1 MKLIGV
7 EDKCIEGVLL
17 LCFNLSK
24 LLFELLLF
32 GYFIFV
38 NMNEFFL
45 GFFEFII
52 WLLFFW
58 NCKFVEEV
66 LLGIR
71 FFFFRIWRFLLEFV
85 ILLRVCSICSLLLS
99 EDLRVWLIFF
109 KIFILL
115 YELVVLFEGEFV
127 LCWIF
132 GIMNL
137 VCFCFVE
144 RFLSYC

>member
-1 MKLIGV
+1 M

-71 FFFFRIWRFLLEFV
+71 FFFFRI
-85 ILLRVCSICSLLLS
+85 
-99 EDLRVWLIFF
+99 
-109 KIFILL
+109 
-115 YELVVLFEGEFV
+115 
-127 LCWIF
+127 
-132 GIMNL
+132 
-137 VCFCFVE
+137 
-144 RFLSYC
+144 